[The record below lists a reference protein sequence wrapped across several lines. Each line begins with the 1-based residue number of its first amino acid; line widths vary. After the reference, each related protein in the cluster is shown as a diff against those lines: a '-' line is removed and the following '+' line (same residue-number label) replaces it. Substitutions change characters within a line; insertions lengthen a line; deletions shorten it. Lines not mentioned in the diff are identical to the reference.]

1 MDKDKNLQ
9 EAFDILDENPYATYL
24 SNSTLT
30 NVDTWFDTGSY
41 ALNAIIS
48 GKLKE
53 GGVPKGRVVILA
65 GETGTGKTLLIN
77 KILGLAQRQGIHP
90 VIFDSEF
97 AVDSQSAINVGLDPE
112 KTKYIPV
119 DTIEGLRN
127 TISKFLDKVIENGL
141 QGKFIISIDSLGNLS
156 SEKEQQDIQKDK
168 AAADMGSR
176 AKGIKSLLRTLT
188 LKAGQAGVTV
198 LISNH
203 TYSDPVAMYPSII
216 KNQSGGSGPLYM
228 ASVIVQLAKK
238 NEKADTDSVDEILPE
253 AKNYSGATLRA
264 LTVKNRFVPPF
275 LEASLYLNFL
285 KGLDKYSGLFE
296 MAVNH
301 GILIQTGSTFTMPD
315 GTKLGYRKNFVNE
328 NFYEEVIIPGLET
341 ILSEKYKYSNNQ
353 PIEKEIIDEEVE

>member
-1 MDKDKNLQ
+1 MENNKQLASVF
-9 EAFDILDENPYATYL
+9 EAFEDSPYASFLSENAL
-24 SNSTLT
+24 SN
-30 NVDTWFDTGSY
+30 VETWYDTGSY

-48 GKLKE
+48 GKLKD
-53 GGVPKGRVVILA
+53 GGVPKGRVIIFA

-77 KILGLAQRQGIHP
+77 KILGLAQKQGIHP

-97 AVDSQSAINVGLDPE
+97 AVDAESAKAVGLDPE
-112 KTKYIPV
+112 STKYVPV
-119 DTIEGLRN
+119 DTVEGLRN
-127 TISKFLDKVIENGL
+127 TISKFLDKVIASKM

-156 SEKEQQDIQKDK
+156 SEKEQQDIVKDK
-168 AAADMGSR
+168 SAADMGSR

-203 TYSDPVAMYPSII
+203 TYADPVALYPSLI

-238 NEKADTDSVDEILPE
+238 NEKAETDDEEILPE
-253 AKNYSGATLRA
+253 ARNYAGATLRA
-264 LTVKNRFVPPF
+264 LTTKNRFVPPF
-275 LEASLYLNFL
+275 LETSLYLNFL

-301 GILIQTGSTFTMPD
+301 GIILQTGSTYTMPD
-315 GTKLGYRKNFVNE
+315 GKKLGYKKNFINE
-328 NFYEEVIIPGLET
+328 EFYETVIIPELEN
-341 ILSEKYKYSNNQ
+341 ILKEKYRYSQ
-353 PIEKEIIDEEVE
+353 PISEEGVEVESV

>member
-1 MDKDKNLQ
+1 MSNKNLQ
-9 EAFDILDENPYATYL
+9 DVFEVLDETPYSTFL
-24 SNSTLT
+24 SDNTLS
-30 NVDTWFDTGSY
+30 NVDTWYDTGSY

-48 GKLKE
+48 GKLKD
-53 GGVPKGRVVILA
+53 GGVPKGRVIIFA

-77 KILGLAQRQGIHP
+77 KILGLAQKQGVHP

-97 AVDSQSAINVGLDPE
+97 AVDAESAKAVGLDPE
-112 KTKYIPV
+112 TTKYVPV
-119 DTIEGLRN
+119 DTVESLRN
-127 TISKFLDKVIENGL
+127 SISKFLDKVIENKM

-156 SEKEQQDIQKDK
+156 SEKEQQDIAKDK

-203 TYSDPVAMYPSII
+203 TYADPVALYPSLI

-238 NEKADTDSVDEILPE
+238 NEKSDDSKDEILPE
-253 AKNYSGATLRA
+253 ARNYSGATLRA
-264 LTVKNRFVPPF
+264 LTTKNRFVPPF
-275 LEASLYLNFL
+275 LETSLYLNFL
-285 KGLDKYSGLFE
+285 NGLDKYSGLFE

-301 GILIQTGSTFTMPD
+301 GIIIQTGSTYTMPD
-315 GTKLGYRKNFVNE
+315 GTKLGYKKNFINE
-328 NFYEEVIIPGLET
+328 KFYEEIILPGLEK
-341 ILSEKYKYSNNQ
+341 ILIDKYKYSNSTV
-353 PIEKEIIDEEVE
+353 KED

>member
-1 MDKDKNLQ
+1 MSKQLQ
-9 EAFDILDENPYATYL
+9 DVFDVLDETPYATFL
-24 SNSTLT
+24 SDNTLS
-30 NVDTWFDTGSY
+30 NVDTWYDTGSY

-48 GKLKE
+48 GKLKD
-53 GGVPKGRVVILA
+53 GGVPKGRVIIFA

-77 KILGLAQRQGIHP
+77 KILGLAQKQGINP

-97 AVDSQSAINVGLDPE
+97 AVDSESARNVGLDPE
-112 KTKYIPV
+112 KTKYVPV
-119 DTIEGLRN
+119 DTVEGLRN
-127 TISKFLDKVIENGL
+127 TISKFLDKVIENKL

-156 SEKEQQDIQKDK
+156 SEKEQQDIAKDK

-203 TYSDPVAMYPSII
+203 TYSDPVALYPSLI

-238 NEKADTDSVDEILPE
+238 NEKSEDDKDEILPE
-253 AKNYSGATLRA
+253 ARNYSGATLRA
-264 LTVKNRFVPPF
+264 LTTKNRFVPPF
-275 LEASLYLNFL
+275 LETSLYLNFL
-285 KGLDKYSGLFE
+285 NGLDKYSGLFD

-301 GILIQTGSTFTMPD
+301 GIILQTGSTYTMPD
-315 GTKLGYRKNFVNE
+315 GTKLGYKKNFINE
-328 NFYEEVIIPGLET
+328 KFYEEIILPGLEKVMT
-341 ILSEKYKYSNNQ
+341 GKYKYSQNDSQEVNV
-353 PIEKEIIDEEVE
+353 EKV

>member
-1 MDKDKNLQ
+1 MSKNK
-9 EAFDILDENPYATYL
+9 EVLDVLDVLNDSPYATFL
-24 SNSTLT
+24 SENTLS
-30 NVDTWFDTGSY
+30 NVDTWYDTGSY
-41 ALNAIIS
+41 ALNAIVS
-48 GKLKE
+48 GKLKD
-53 GGVPKGRVVILA
+53 GGVPKGRVIIFA

-77 KILGLAQRQGIHP
+77 KILGLAQKQGIHP

-97 AVDSQSAINVGLDPE
+97 AVDAESAKNVGLDPE
-112 KTKYIPV
+112 TTKYVPV
-119 DTIEGLRN
+119 DTVEGLRN
-127 TISKFLDKVIENGL
+127 SISKFLDKVIENKL

-188 LKAGQAGVTV
+188 LKAGQAGTTV

-203 TYSDPVAMYPSII
+203 TYADPVALYPSLI

-228 ASVIVQLAKK
+228 ASVIIQLAKK
-238 NEKADTDSVDEILPE
+238 NEKSETDDDEILPE

-285 KGLDKYSGLFE
+285 RGLDKYSGLFE

-301 GILIQTGSTFTMPD
+301 GIIIQGGATYSLPD

-328 NFYEEVIIPGLET
+328 KFYEEMIIPKLEEV
-341 ILSEKYKYSNNQ
+341 LKEKYKYSH
-353 PIEKEIIDEEVE
+353 

>member
-1 MDKDKNLQ
+1 MSNKSLQ
-9 EAFDILDENPYATYL
+9 DVFGVLDETPYSTFL
-24 SNSTLT
+24 SENTLS
-30 NVDTWFDTGSY
+30 NVDTWYDTGSF

-48 GKLKE
+48 GKLKD
-53 GGVPKGRVVILA
+53 GGVPKGRVVIFA

-77 KILGLAQRQGIHP
+77 KILGLAQKQGIHP

-97 AVDSQSAINVGLDPE
+97 AVDADSAKAVGLDPTT
-112 KTKYIPV
+112 TKYVPI
-119 DTIEGLRN
+119 DTVEGLRN
-127 TISKFLDKVIENGL
+127 NISKFLDKVIENKM

-156 SEKEQQDIQKDK
+156 SEKEQQDIAKDK

-203 TYSDPVAMYPSII
+203 TYSDPVALYPSLI

-238 NEKADTDSVDEILPE
+238 NEKSESDDDIILPE

-264 LTVKNRFVPPF
+264 LTTKNRFVPPF

-285 KGLDKYSGLFE
+285 KGLDKYSGLFD

-301 GILIQTGSTFTMPD
+301 GIILQTGSTYTMPD
-315 GTKLGYRKNFVNE
+315 GTKLGYKKNFINE
-328 NFYEEVIIPGLET
+328 KFYEDVILPGLEK
-341 ILSEKYKYSNNQ
+341 ILSEKYKYSQ
-353 PIEKEIIDEEVE
+353 DQVENI

>member
-1 MDKDKNLQ
+1 MSNKSLQ
-9 EAFDILDENPYATYL
+9 DVFEVLDETPYSTFL
-24 SNSTLT
+24 SENTLS
-30 NVDTWFDTGSY
+30 NVDTWYDTGSY

-48 GKLKE
+48 GKLKD
-53 GGVPKGRVVILA
+53 GGVPKGRVIIFA

-77 KILGLAQRQGIHP
+77 KILGLAQKQGIHP

-97 AVDSQSAINVGLDPE
+97 AVDAESAKAVGLDPTT
-112 KTKYIPV
+112 TKYVPV
-119 DTIEGLRN
+119 DTVEGLRN
-127 TISKFLDKVIENGL
+127 NISKFLDKVIENKM

-156 SEKEQQDIQKDK
+156 SEKEQQDIAKDK

-203 TYSDPVAMYPSII
+203 TYSDPVALYPSLI

-238 NEKADTDSVDEILPE
+238 NEKSEDDNDEILPE
-253 AKNYSGATLRA
+253 ARNYSGATLRA
-264 LTVKNRFVPPF
+264 LTTKNRFVPPF

-285 KGLDKYSGLFE
+285 KGLDKYSGLFD

-301 GILIQTGSTFTMPD
+301 GIVLQTGSTYTMPD
-315 GTKLGYRKNFVNE
+315 GTKLGYKKNFVNKK
-328 NFYEEVIIPGLET
+328 FYEEIIIPGLEN
-341 ILSEKYKYSNNQ
+341 ILSEKYKYSQNQ
-353 PIEKEIIDEEVE
+353 EEVN

>member
-1 MDKDKNLQ
+1 MEKDKKMQ
-9 EAFDILDENPYATYL
+9 DVFDVLDENPYATYL
-24 SNSTLT
+24 SESTLT
-30 NVDTWFDTGSY
+30 NVDTWYDTGSY

-48 GKLKE
+48 GKLKD
-53 GGVPKGRVVILA
+53 GGVPKGRVIIFA
-65 GETGTGKTLLIN
+65 GETGTGKTLFIN
-77 KILGLAQRQGIHP
+77 KILGLAQKQGIYP

-119 DTIEGLRN
+119 DTVEGLRN
-127 TISKFLDKVIENGL
+127 SISKFLDKVIENKL
-141 QGKFIISIDSLGNLS
+141 QGKFIVSIDSLGNLS
-156 SEKEQQDIQKDK
+156 SEKEQQDMLKDK

-203 TYSDPVAMYPSII
+203 TYADPVALYPSLI

-238 NEKADTDSVDEILPE
+238 NEKAENDDADEILPE

-285 KGLDKYSGLFE
+285 KGLDRYSGLFE

-301 GILIQTGSTFTMPD
+301 GIIMQTGSTYTMPD
-315 GTKLGYRKNFVNE
+315 GTKLGYKKNFINE
-328 NFYEEVIIPGLET
+328 KFYEDIILPKLEVILG
-341 ILSEKYKYSNNQ
+341 EKYKYSHG
-353 PIEKEIIDEEVE
+353 PVKEDVTKDEE

>member
-1 MDKDKNLQ
+1 MSKNK
-9 EAFDILDENPYATYL
+9 EVLDVLDVLNDSPYATFL
-24 SNSTLT
+24 SENTLS
-30 NVDTWFDTGSY
+30 NVDTWYDTGSY
-41 ALNAIIS
+41 ALNAIVS
-48 GKLKE
+48 GKLKD
-53 GGVPKGRVVILA
+53 GGVPKGRVIIFA

-77 KILGLAQRQGIHP
+77 KILGLAQKQGIHP

-97 AVDSQSAINVGLDPE
+97 AVDAESAKNVGLDPE
-112 KTKYIPV
+112 TTKYVPV
-119 DTIEGLRN
+119 DTVEGLRN
-127 TISKFLDKVIENGL
+127 SISKFLDKVIENKL

-188 LKAGQAGVTV
+188 LKAGQAGTTV

-203 TYSDPVAMYPSII
+203 TYADPVALYPSLI

-228 ASVIVQLAKK
+228 ASVIIQLAKK
-238 NEKADTDSVDEILPE
+238 NEKSETNNDEILPE

-285 KGLDKYSGLFE
+285 RGLDKYSGLFE

-301 GILIQTGSTFTMPD
+301 GIIIQGGATYSLPD

-328 NFYEEVIIPGLET
+328 KFYEETIIPKLEE
-341 ILSEKYKYSNNQ
+341 ILKDKYKYSH
-353 PIEKEIIDEEVE
+353 

>member
-1 MDKDKNLQ
+1 MEKDKKMQDVL
-9 EAFDILDENPYATYL
+9 DVLDENPYATFL
-24 SNSTLT
+24 SDSTLT

-48 GKLKE
+48 GKLKD

-77 KILGLAQRQGIHP
+77 KILGLAQKQGIHP

-97 AVDSQSAINVGLDPE
+97 AVDAQSAENVGLDPE

-119 DTIEGLRN
+119 ETVEGLRN
-127 TISKFLDKVIENGL
+127 TISKFLDKVIENKL
-141 QGKFIISIDSLGNLS
+141 QGKFIVSIDSLGNLS
-156 SEKEQQDIQKDK
+156 SEKEQQDILKDK
-168 AAADMGSR
+168 SAADMGSR

-203 TYSDPVAMYPSII
+203 TYADPVSLYPSLI

-238 NEKADTDSVDEILPE
+238 NEKAENDDDGEILPE

-285 KGLDKYSGLFE
+285 KGLDKYSGLFD

-301 GILIQTGSTFTMPD
+301 GIIIQTGSTYTMPD
-315 GTKLGYRKNFVNE
+315 GTKLGYKKNFINE
-328 NFYEEVIIPGLET
+328 KFYEDIIIPKLEE
-341 ILSEKYKYSNNQ
+341 ILGEKYKYSQ
-353 PIEKEIIDEEVE
+353 GIAKEEVVKDGE

>member
-1 MDKDKNLQ
+1 MSNKSLQ
-9 EAFDILDENPYATYL
+9 DVFEVLDETPYSTFL
-24 SNSTLT
+24 SENTLS
-30 NVDTWFDTGSY
+30 NVDTWYDTGSY

-48 GKLKE
+48 GKLKD
-53 GGVPKGRVVILA
+53 GGVPKGRVIIFA

-77 KILGLAQRQGIHP
+77 KILGLAQKQGIHP

-97 AVDSQSAINVGLDPE
+97 AVDAESAKAVGLDPTT
-112 KTKYIPV
+112 TKYVPV
-119 DTIEGLRN
+119 DTVEGLRN
-127 TISKFLDKVIENGL
+127 NISKFLDKVIENKM

-156 SEKEQQDIQKDK
+156 SEKEQQDIAKDK

-203 TYSDPVAMYPSII
+203 TYSDPVALYPSLI

-238 NEKADTDSVDEILPE
+238 NEKSEDDNDEILPE
-253 AKNYSGATLRA
+253 ARNYSGATLRA
-264 LTVKNRFVPPF
+264 LTTKNRFVPPF

-285 KGLDKYSGLFE
+285 KGLDKYSGLFD

-301 GILIQTGSTFTMPD
+301 GIVLQTGSTYTMPD
-315 GTKLGYRKNFVNE
+315 GTKLGYKKNFVNE
-328 NFYEEVIIPGLET
+328 KFYEEIIIPGLEN
-341 ILSEKYKYSNNQ
+341 ILSEKYKYSQNQ
-353 PIEKEIIDEEVE
+353 EEVN

>member
-1 MDKDKNLQ
+1 MSKNN
-9 EAFDILDENPYATYL
+9 DILDTLDVLNESPYATFL
-24 SNSTLT
+24 SESTLS

-48 GKLKE
+48 GKLKD
-53 GGVPKGRVVILA
+53 GGVPKGRVIIFA

-77 KILGLAQRQGIHP
+77 KILGLAQKQGMHP

-97 AVDSQSAINVGLDPE
+97 AVDAQSAKNVGLDPE
-112 KTKYIPV
+112 TTKYVPV
-119 DTIEGLRN
+119 DTVEGLRN
-127 TISKFLDKVIENGL
+127 TVSKFLDKVIENKL

-156 SEKEQQDIQKDK
+156 SEKEQQDIIKEK
-168 AAADMGSR
+168 TASDMGTR

-188 LKAGQAGVTV
+188 LKAGQAGTTV

-203 TYSDPVAMYPSII
+203 TYADPVSLYPSLI

-228 ASVIVQLAKK
+228 ASVIIQLAKK
-238 NEKADTDSVDEILPE
+238 NEKSEDENDEILPE
-253 AKNYSGATLRA
+253 ARNYSGATLRA
-264 LTVKNRFVPPF
+264 MTVKNRFVPPF

-301 GILIQTGSTFTMPD
+301 GIIIQSGSTYRLPD
-315 GTKLGYRKNFVNE
+315 ETKLGYKKNFINE
-328 NFYEEVIIPGLET
+328 QFYEEKIIPKLEE
-341 ILSEKYKYSNNQ
+341 ILKEKYKYSH
-353 PIEKEIIDEEVE
+353 

>member
-1 MDKDKNLQ
+1 MNNKDV
-9 EAFDILDENPYATYL
+9 LDVLEVLDDSPYATFL
-24 SNSTLT
+24 SENTLS
-30 NVDTWFDTGSY
+30 NVDTWYDTGSY
-41 ALNAIIS
+41 ALNAIVS
-48 GKLKE
+48 GKLKD
-53 GGVPKGRVVILA
+53 GGVPKGRVIIFA

-77 KILGLAQRQGIHP
+77 KILGLAQKQGIHP

-97 AVDSQSAINVGLDPE
+97 AVDAESAKNVGLDPE
-112 KTKYIPV
+112 TTKYVPV
-119 DTIEGLRN
+119 DTVEGLRN
-127 TISKFLDKVIENGL
+127 SISKFLDKVIENKL

-156 SEKEQQDIQKDK
+156 SEKEQQDMLKDK
-168 AAADMGSR
+168 TASDMGSR

-188 LKAGQAGVTV
+188 LKAGQAGTTV

-203 TYSDPVAMYPSII
+203 TYSDPVALYPSLI
-216 KNQSGGSGPLYM
+216 KSQSGGSGPLYM
-228 ASVIVQLAKK
+228 ASVIIQLAKK
-238 NEKADTDSVDEILPE
+238 NEKSENDDDEILPE

-301 GILIQTGSTFTMPD
+301 GIIIQGGATYSLPD

-328 NFYEEVIIPGLET
+328 KFYEETIIPKLEE
-341 ILSEKYKYSNNQ
+341 ILKDKYKYSH
-353 PIEKEIIDEEVE
+353 

>member
-1 MDKDKNLQ
+1 MSNKSLQ
-9 EAFDILDENPYATYL
+9 DVFEVLDETPYSTFL
-24 SNSTLT
+24 SENTLS
-30 NVDTWFDTGSY
+30 NVDTWYDTGSY

-48 GKLKE
+48 GKLKD
-53 GGVPKGRVVILA
+53 GGVPKGRVIIFA

-77 KILGLAQRQGIHP
+77 KILGLAQKQGVHP

-97 AVDSQSAINVGLDPE
+97 AVDAESAKAVGLDPTT
-112 KTKYIPV
+112 TKYVPV
-119 DTIEGLRN
+119 DTVEGLRN
-127 TISKFLDKVIENGL
+127 NLSKFLDKVIESKM

-156 SEKEQQDIQKDK
+156 SEKEQQDMAKDK

-203 TYSDPVAMYPSII
+203 TYSDPVALYPSLI

-238 NEKADTDSVDEILPE
+238 NEKSEDDKDEILPE
-253 AKNYSGATLRA
+253 ARNYSGATLRA
-264 LTVKNRFVPPF
+264 LTTKNRFVPPF

-285 KGLDKYSGLFE
+285 KGLDKYSGLFD

-301 GILIQTGSTFTMPD
+301 GIILQTGSTYTMPD
-315 GTKLGYRKNFVNE
+315 GTKLGYKKNFINE
-328 NFYEEVIIPGLET
+328 KFYEEVILPGLEK
-341 ILSEKYKYSNNQ
+341 ILSEKYKYSQNQ
-353 PIEKEIIDEEVE
+353 EEAN

>member
-1 MDKDKNLQ
+1 MTKDKSIQ
-9 EAFDILDENPYATYL
+9 DAFDILDETPYATFL
-24 SNSTLT
+24 SDSTLT

-48 GKLKE
+48 GKIKD

-77 KILGLAQRQGIHP
+77 KILGLAQKQGVHP

-97 AVDSQSAINVGLDPE
+97 AVDSQSAANVGLDPE

-119 DTIEGLRN
+119 ETVEGLRN
-127 TISKFLDKVIENGL
+127 TISKFLDKVIENNL

-203 TYSDPVAMYPSII
+203 TYSDPVALYPSLI

-238 NEKADTDSVDEILPE
+238 NEKAETDDTDEILPE

-301 GILIQTGSTFTMPD
+301 GVVIQNGSTYAMPD
-315 GTKLGYRKNFVNE
+315 GTKLGYKKNFVNE
-328 NFYEEVIIPGLET
+328 KFYEDVVIPGLEKV
-341 ILSEKYKYSNNQ
+341 LKEKYKYSQ
-353 PIEKEIIDEEVE
+353 GVVTQVEENE

>member
-1 MDKDKNLQ
+1 MSKNNLQ
-9 EAFDILDENPYATYL
+9 DVYDVLDETPYCTFL
-24 SNSTLT
+24 SDNTLS
-30 NVDTWFDTGSY
+30 NVDTWYDTGSY

-48 GKLKE
+48 GKLKD
-53 GGVPKGRVVILA
+53 GGVPKGRVIIFA

-77 KILGLAQRQGIHP
+77 KILGLAQKQGINP

-97 AVDSQSAINVGLDPE
+97 AVDAESAKAVGLDPE
-112 KTKYIPV
+112 NTKYVPV
-119 DTIEGLRN
+119 ETVEGLRN
-127 TISKFLDKVIENGL
+127 TISKFLDKIIENKL

-156 SEKEQQDIQKDK
+156 SEKEQQDIAKDK

-203 TYSDPVAMYPSII
+203 TYADPVALYPSLI

-238 NEKADTDSVDEILPE
+238 NEKSEDDNDEILPE
-253 AKNYSGATLRA
+253 ARNYSGATLRA
-264 LTVKNRFVPPF
+264 LTTKNRFVPPF
-275 LEASLYLNFL
+275 LETSLYLNFL
-285 KGLDKYSGLFE
+285 NGLDKYSGLFD

-301 GILIQTGSTFTMPD
+301 GIILQTGSTYTMPD
-315 GTKLGYRKNFVNE
+315 GTKLGYKKNFINE
-328 NFYEEVIIPGLET
+328 KFYEDIIIPGLEN
-341 ILSEKYKYSNNQ
+341 ILSEKYKYSKNTV
-353 PIEKEIIDEEVE
+353 EETN

>member
-1 MDKDKNLQ
+1 MNNKDVSDTL
-9 EAFDILDENPYATYL
+9 DILNDSPYATYL
-24 SNSTLT
+24 SDSTLS
-30 NVDTWFDTGSY
+30 NVDTWYDTGSY
-41 ALNAIIS
+41 ALNAIVS
-48 GKLKE
+48 GKLKD

-77 KILGLAQRQGIHP
+77 KILGLAQKQGLHP

-97 AVDSQSAINVGLDPE
+97 AVDAESAKNVGLDPE
-112 KTKYIPV
+112 TTKYIPV
-119 DTIEGLRN
+119 DTVEGLRN
-127 TISKFLDKVIENGL
+127 TLSKFLDKVIENKL

-156 SEKEQQDIQKDK
+156 SEKEQQDILKEK
-168 AAADMGSR
+168 TASDMGTR

-188 LKAGQAGVTV
+188 LKAGQAGTTV

-203 TYSDPVAMYPSII
+203 TYSDPVALYPSLI

-228 ASVIVQLAKK
+228 ASVIIQLAKK
-238 NEKADTDSVDEILPE
+238 NEKAEDDGEILPE
-253 AKNYSGATLRA
+253 AKNYNGATLRA

-301 GILIQTGSTFTMPD
+301 GIIIQNGSTYRMPD
-315 GTKLGYRKNFVNE
+315 DTKLGYKKNFLNE
-328 NFYEEVIIPGLET
+328 KFYEDVIMPKLEK
-341 ILSEKYKYSNNQ
+341 ILEEKYKYSH
-353 PIEKEIIDEEVE
+353 

>member
-1 MDKDKNLQ
+1 MSNKSLQ
-9 EAFDILDENPYATYL
+9 DVFEVLDETPYSTFL
-24 SNSTLT
+24 SDNTLS
-30 NVDTWFDTGSY
+30 NVDTWYDTGSY

-48 GKLKE
+48 GKLKD
-53 GGVPKGRVVILA
+53 GGVPKGRVIIFA

-77 KILGLAQRQGIHP
+77 KILGLAQKQGVHP

-97 AVDSQSAINVGLDPE
+97 AVDAESARAVGLDPE
-112 KTKYIPV
+112 TTKYVPV
-119 DTIEGLRN
+119 DTVESLRN
-127 TISKFLDKVIENGL
+127 SISKFLDKVIENKM

-156 SEKEQQDIQKDK
+156 SEKEQQDIAKDK

-203 TYSDPVAMYPSII
+203 TYADPVALYPSLI

-238 NEKADTDSVDEILPE
+238 NEKSEDDKDEILPE
-253 AKNYSGATLRA
+253 ARNYSGATLRA
-264 LTVKNRFVPPF
+264 LTTKNRFVPPF
-275 LEASLYLNFL
+275 LETSLYLNFL
-285 KGLDKYSGLFE
+285 NGLDKYSGLFD

-301 GILIQTGSTFTMPD
+301 GIILQTGSTYTMPD
-315 GTKLGYRKNFVNE
+315 GTKLGYKKNFINDK
-328 NFYEEVIIPGLET
+328 FYEEVILPGLEK
-341 ILSEKYKYSNNQ
+341 ILLEKYKYSNS
-353 PIEKEIIDEEVE
+353 KEN

>member
-1 MDKDKNLQ
+1 MSNDKKLQ
-9 EAFDILDENPYATYL
+9 EVFDTLDESPYATFLSENAL
-24 SNSTLT
+24 SNI
-30 NVDTWFDTGSY
+30 DTWYDTGSY

-48 GKLKE
+48 GKLKD
-53 GGVPKGRVVILA
+53 GGVPKGRVIIFA

-77 KILGLAQRQGIHP
+77 KILGLAQKQGISP

-97 AVDSQSAINVGLDPE
+97 AVDAESAKNVGLDPE
-112 KTKYIPV
+112 KTKYVPV
-119 DTIEGLRN
+119 DTVEGLRN
-127 TISKFLDKVIENGL
+127 TISKFLDKIIENNL

-156 SEKEQQDIQKDK
+156 SEKEQQDIIKDK
-168 AAADMGSR
+168 TASDMGSR

-203 TYSDPVAMYPSII
+203 TYADPVSLYPSLI

-238 NEKADTDSVDEILPE
+238 NEKSESDDQEILPE

-275 LEASLYLNFL
+275 LETSLYLNFL
-285 KGLDKYSGLFE
+285 NGLDKYSGLFD

-301 GILIQTGSTFTMPD
+301 NIIIQTGSTYTLPD
-315 GTKLGYRKNFVNE
+315 GTKLGYKKNFLNE
-328 NFYEEVIIPGLET
+328 EFYENTIMPKLEQV
-341 ILSEKYKYSNNQ
+341 LKEKYKYSQ
-353 PIEKEIIDEEVE
+353 PEATE